1 MPHLRLRRGLCVYPA
16 AIGSRRLGLD
26 IRRYYSFFDGRPS
39 SDRRIACDDRRAWS
53 VQLVEFSSE
62 AKTKEGVGF
71 IKESNCTSEIRRSL

>member
-39 SDRRIACDDRRAWS
+39 SDRRIACGDRRAWS
-53 VQLVEFSSE
+53 VQVVEFSLDV
-62 AKTKEGVGF
+62 KTKEEVGF
-71 IKESNCTSEIRRSL
+71 IKESDCTSDMRRSL